1 MIIKEGF
8 MEEEKADHIIMNRKD
23 LSRKHY
29 DVSKQYSRGAII
41 KYKYY
46 DLTGDYIVPGTM
58 LDYSSQNQIK
68 LVLMP
73 SF

>member
-1 MIIKEGF
+1 

-29 DVSKQYSRGAII
+29 DMSKQYSRGATI
-41 KYKYY
+41 KCY
-46 DLTGDYIVPGTM
+46 DLTGDYVVPGTM